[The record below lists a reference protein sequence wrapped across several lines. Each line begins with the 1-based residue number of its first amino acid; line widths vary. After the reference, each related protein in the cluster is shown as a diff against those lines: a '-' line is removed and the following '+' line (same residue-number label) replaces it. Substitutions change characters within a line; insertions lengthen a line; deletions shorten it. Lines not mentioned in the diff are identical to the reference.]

1 MPKLSKA
8 ERYLAKVLI
17 AHLTFERYTE
27 REIVQELAKRDP
39 PITLS
44 KTAIHNIRVSLEKQ
58 AEKWYINLRD
68 SRYKYLATY
77 KDRIDSLFK
86 YQNMLHQAIQNKEI
100 DKMSAI
106 KELHNL
112 ERTIKDIY
120 KDIPQLGTV
129 QSDVSTVSTE
139 EESEPELESTPTEE
153 QWV

>member
-1 MPKLSKA
+1 MPKLTKA
-8 ERYLAKVLI
+8 ERYLAKVII

-27 REIVQELAKRDP
+27 REIVEELHKRDP
-39 PITLS
+39 PINLS
-44 KTAIHNIRVSLEKQ
+44 KTAIHDIRVSLEKQ
-58 AEKWYINLRD
+58 AEKWYIHLRD

-106 KELHNL
+106 KELHRL

-120 KDIPQLGTV
+120 KDIPQIGI
-129 QSDVSTVSTE
+129 QNDVSTIPAE
-139 EESEPELESTPTEE
+139 EEPELESIQSTEE